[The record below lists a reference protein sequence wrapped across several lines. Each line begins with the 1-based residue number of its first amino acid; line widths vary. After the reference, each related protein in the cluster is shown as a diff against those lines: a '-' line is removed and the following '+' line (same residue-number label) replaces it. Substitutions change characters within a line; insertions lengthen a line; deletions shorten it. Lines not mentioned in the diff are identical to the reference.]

1 MESKGKEIVTE
12 KGKGKLNHSS
22 ASSGFRERKNSDGV
36 LRFLDIAASVADG
49 ENDSSS
55 GDSFIDD
62 QNVGTDYQE
71 DEIPSTAIVKQETE
85 TAIDFP
91 FAQNVEDMN
100 VEELERLVLARYKP
114 GSSLVTYAEDEAE
127 ELIHQNTEIPSL
139 EYKSAS
145 KTPTIWKVKCK
156 VGREK
161 HSAVCLMHKFVEFQN
176 LGKMLQIVSAFAVER
191 VKGFLYIEAYKQCDV
206 YEACTGICSMYPRG
220 MVPVSEKE
228 LSCLFNVHR
237 SSSNISTGT
246 WVRLKKGK
254 YKGDLA
260 QVTAVNGSRRKA
272 MLKLIPRID
281 LQFVTQKFLGGVAA
295 MKNAVPAQKL
305 ISSSELEEIRPLIKN
320 RRDRDTDEVYEI
332 LDGMMLK
339 DGYLYKKVSLDS
351 LSCCVVQPSEDDL
364 LKFEN
369 CTNEDPGD
377 KEWLSELF
385 GEQKKRLM
393 TKSDSFNMEGEDS
406 SSISMEDLS
415 KVSKVQDLVLFR
427 EKEYGLVI
435 SIESDDICK
444 VLTESPQGQSV
455 VDLKLS
461 EIKKLS
467 CERKFTASDRQ
478 HNIIY
483 TNSRVHVVEGPLQG
497 RVGIVKHIY
506 RGIIF
511 VYDKTVLENGGY
523 FCCKSQDCVKIKV
536 SGVSS
541 KDKGGELLSSGA
553 NDVSSSSKSYLLPA
567 KSTKENINNWDSQNL
582 EITKISGVPGKGK
595 GYEVEGLGTDDLLSS
610 SKSPLSTKQAT
621 KENTDNRK
629 YNLGGKDVIFT
640 VGQSLKIRMG
650 PLKGYCCQIQELS
663 HSKIM
668 VKLDSQPNAHA
679 VKPEHLLG
687 VQERSP
693 AKPSVQARIR
703 KISRGKE
710 KIQRK
715 SDAGKNAATSFGSQ
729 EWSKEWN
736 KTKTL
741 TKQVDGPQNKQRKKV
756 LCSKQTETS
765 VRNVGE
771 STGGRSGRG
780 GGRGEF
786 GRGRGGGRGVPGRGR
801 GRGRGEPGRGRGG
814 GRGEPGR
821 GRGGGR
827 SEPGRGRGG
836 RGGRGGEFGGGSGG
850 GQGEF
855 GRGRGGGR
863 GESGRGR
870 GAGRAGK
877 ALIGRGRGSGR
888 GDKEQFHMGMGS
900 VNQFNTVKGNG
911 QHNTERVDGQFKMGR
926 GDGQFNMGKG
936 NGRDSMDQLNIGR
949 GNGRGGNMGRGS
961 NNQFDMGQG
970 RRDQFNMGWES
981 QQGGKE
987 HFVMGRGG
995 KEQFN
1000 MGRSRVNQF
1009 NTVWGNG
1016 QHNRERGDGQ
1026 VNMVQGNG
1034 QDSMDHFNIG
1044 RGNGRGG
1051 NMGRGSNNQ
1060 FDMGRGSNNQFGMG
1074 RGSQQGGKEHFVMGR
1089 GGKEQFNMG
1098 RGNGQGGQSYS
1109 LGGRTGTGGSRG
1121 GRGPSGRGISCDR
1134 GQSSGWNGQDNKKY
1148 LANYG
1153 KQMGSPFDSNG
1164 SQAGAI
1170 GWQSAAGQTGNQT
1183 RSRFSGASNAGM
1195 QGNAE
1200 AVGRKRGAEM
1210 MGDHTESW
1218 GYKKWKQ

>member
-12 KGKGKLNHSS
+12 KGKGKLNCNN

-36 LRFLDIAASVADG
+36 LRFLDIDASVAHG

-55 GDSFIDD
+55 GDSFIND
-62 QNVGTDYQE
+62 QNDYVE

-145 KTPTIWKVKCK
+145 KAPAIWKVKCK

-228 LSCLFNVHR
+228 LSCLFNVRR

-281 LQFVTQKFLGGVAA
+281 LQYVTQKILGGVAA
-295 MKNAVPAQKL
+295 KKNAVPAQKL
-305 ISSSELEEIRPLIKN
+305 ISSSELEEFRPLIKN

-339 DGYLYKKVSLDS
+339 DGYLFKKVSLDS

-364 LKFEN
+364 LKFES
-369 CTNEDPGD
+369 CANEDPGD
-377 KEWLSELF
+377 QEWLSELF
-385 GEQKKRLM
+385 GEKKRLT
-393 TKSDSFNMEGEDS
+393 TKGDSFNMEGEDS
-406 SSISMEDLS
+406 SSISMDDLS
-415 KVSKVQDLVLFR
+415 KVSKVHDLVLFR
-427 EKEYGLVI
+427 EKEYGLII

-497 RVGIVKHIY
+497 RVGIVKQIY

-511 VYDKTVLENGGY
+511 VYDKSVLENGGY
-523 FCCKSQDCVKIKV
+523 FCCKSQDSVKIKI

-541 KDKGGELLSSGA
+541 KDKVGELLSLGA
-553 NDVSSSSKSYLLPA
+553 NDVSSSSKSYLPA
-567 KSTKENINNWDSQNL
+567 KSLKENINNWDSQNL

-595 GYEVEGLGTDDLLSS
+595 GCEVEGLGTDGLLSS
-610 SKSPLSTKQAT
+610 SKSPLSTKQTT
-621 KENTDNRK
+621 KENTDSRK

-650 PLKGYCCQIQELS
+650 PLKGYCCQIVELS
-663 HSKIM
+663 HSEIM

-693 AKPSVQARIR
+693 AKPSVLAKIR
-703 KISRGKE
+703 NCTRGKE

-715 SDAGKNAATSFGSQ
+715 SDAGRNAATTFGSQ

-736 KTKTL
+736 KTK
-741 TKQVDGPQNKQRKKV
+741 
-756 LCSKQTETS
+756 
-765 VRNVGE
+765 
-771 STGGRSGRG
+771 
-780 GGRGEF
+780 
-786 GRGRGGGRGVPGRGR
+786 
-801 GRGRGEPGRGRGG
+801 
-814 GRGEPGR
+814 
-821 GRGGGR
+821 
-827 SEPGRGRGG
+827 
-836 RGGRGGEFGGGSGG
+836 
-850 GQGEF
+850 
-855 GRGRGGGR
+855 
-863 GESGRGR
+863 
-870 GAGRAGK
+870 
-877 ALIGRGRGSGR
+877 
-888 GDKEQFHMGMGS
+888 
-900 VNQFNTVKGNG
+900 
-911 QHNTERVDGQFKMGR
+911 FKM
-926 GDGQFNMGKG
+926 
-936 NGRDSMDQLNIGR
+936 GR
-949 GNGRGGNMGRGS
+949 GNGRGGG
-961 NNQFDMGQG
+961 NQF
-970 RRDQFNMGWES
+970 
-981 QQGGKE
+981 
-987 HFVMGRGG
+987 
-995 KEQFN
+995 
-1000 MGRSRVNQF
+1000 
-1009 NTVWGNG
+1009 T
-1016 QHNRERGDGQ
+1016 
-1026 VNMVQGNG
+1026 MV
-1034 QDSMDHFNIG
+1034 
-1044 RGNGRGG
+1044 RGN
-1051 NMGRGSNNQ
+1051 
-1060 FDMGRGSNNQFGMG
+1060 
-1074 RGSQQGGKEHFVMGR
+1074 E
-1089 GGKEQFNMG
+1089 
-1098 RGNGQGGQSYS
+1098 QGGQSYS

-1121 GRGPSGRGISCDR
+1121 GRGQSGRGISCDR
-1134 GQSSGWNGQDNKKY
+1134 AQSSGWNGQGNKKY
-1148 LANYG
+1148 LANHG
-1153 KQMGSPFDSNG
+1153 KQMGSPSDSNG

-1170 GWQSAAGQTGNQT
+1170 GWQSAAGQTGNQM

-1200 AVGRKRGAEM
+1200 AAGRKRGAEM